1 MLIDTAHVFASG
13 GDVNNIPDVEF
24 IHLNGNQTKQGSGSD
39 KHAECA
45 SRQDLLFTKDT
56 LKEFI
61 KKNKDAVM
69 ILERGDDGGCEEE
82 IKMIK
87 GLLWQQR

>member
-13 GDVNNIPDVEF
+13 SDVMNIPDVDF

-39 KHAECA
+39 KHAVCA
-45 SRQDLLFTKDT
+45 SKQDLLFDKEL

-61 KKNKDAVM
+61 KKNKDAVF
-69 ILERGDDGGCEEE
+69 ILERGD
-82 IKMIK
+82 
-87 GLLWQQR
+87 